1 MDYKNLIPAPIDDK
15 NIMTDW
21 IEEIFD
27 FDCAASNGETY
38 LGFVEGKPIRC
49 DIIGYQL
56 WWRFLDN
63 SASDC
68 APAMHELIE
77 RLKDKDEADEKHRIY
92 TEYQRSDSGT
102 ALWQSFY
109 WNNND

>member
-1 MDYKNLIPAPIDDK
+1 MDNKNLIPAYIDDK
-15 NIMTDW
+15 NITTDW

-27 FDCAASNGETY
+27 GQCATSNGKIY
-38 LGFVEGKPIRC
+38 LGFVKNRPIRC

-56 WWRFLDN
+56 WWRFLNN

-77 RLKDKDEADEKHRIY
+77 RLKAKDDLDEEHRIY
-92 TEYQRSDSGT
+92 TQYRRSDSKT
-102 ALWQSFY
+102 TLWQSFY

>member
-1 MDYKNLIPAPIDDK
+1 MDNNNLIPAYIDDK
-15 NIMTDW
+15 NITTDW

-27 FDCAASNGETY
+27 GQCATSNGKIY
-38 LGFVEGKPIRC
+38 LGFVKNRPIRC

-56 WWRFLDN
+56 WWRFLNN

-77 RLKDKDEADEKHRIY
+77 RLKAKDDLDEEHRIY
-92 TEYQRSDSGT
+92 TQYRRSESGT
-102 ALWQSFY
+102 TLWQSFF